1 MPEQAIKDK
10 TAIVGIGWTAFSRN
24 SGVTTLSLAAEASLK
39 AIADAGLQ
47 VQDID
52 GVVSF
57 YHRQPEGQMVREL
70 VRALGLK
77 KCNFEFY
84 SDGGGGWNCGAVL
97 SGAMLVHSGICKN
110 VLVFKARNRYSQGRA
125 ARAPNAPTTSRA
137 TRSSPR
143 RSASTMPPLPSV
155 PSRPLTWRATAPR
168 PWTLL
173 ISPSPSA
180 ATPRST
186 RKR

>member
-1 MPEQAIKDK
+1 MPEQTIKDK
-10 TAIVGIGWTAFSRN
+10 TAIAGIGWTAFSRK
-24 SGVTTLSLAAEASLK
+24 SGVTTLTLAAEASLK

-125 ARAPNAPTTSRA
+125 ARA
-137 TRSSPR
+137 
-143 RSASTMPPLPSV
+143 
-155 PSRPLTWRATAPR
+155 
-168 PWTLL
+168 
-173 ISPSPSA
+173 
-180 ATPRST
+180 
-186 RKR
+186 